1 MKAIEYF
8 NKIEEFANL
17 KDKEGFEA
25 FEKCLYGLNK
35 EDLLEL
41 IVEFTSIIAK
51 ADVSLDIIEDPFET
65 GNDWDKVSEEDKI
78 AYKEKS
84 KLHNKSHLKIVH

>member
-51 ADVSLDIIEDPFET
+51 ADVSLDIIEDPFEI
-65 GNDWDKVSEEDKI
+65 NKDFNKVCDDIED
-78 AYKEKS
+78 AV
-84 KLHNKSHLKIVH
+84 NKSHLKIVH